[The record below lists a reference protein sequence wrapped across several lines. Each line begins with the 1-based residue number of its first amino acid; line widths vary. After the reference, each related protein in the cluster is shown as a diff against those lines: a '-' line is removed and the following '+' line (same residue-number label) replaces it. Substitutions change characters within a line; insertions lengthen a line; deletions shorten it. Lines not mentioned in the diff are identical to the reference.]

1 MKKRIFAL
9 FLIVSM
15 VATLV
20 GCNKRDMMSS
30 SAPSLVVEEIK
41 QEISKYAVNPLTGT
55 ETLEKD
61 AVNLRPTAIMINNIE
76 TAWGVQASLSK
87 ADIVYET
94 YVEGGITR
102 LMAVFKDIRTVGD
115 NKIGSLRSGRYSY
128 LDLALGHDA
137 RFVHA
142 GLDNV
147 YCKPYIN
154 RLGTTTVDL
163 NTTYT
168 QGNIVG
174 GNSCAAR
181 IPNGLSLEHTLYTTG
196 NKLYKL
202 LKSSAD
208 MKLSEPQENWQ
219 NFVSEDNKYVPADG
233 ECKKL
238 YVPFSSMYTAEF
250 KFNSKTGSYD
260 KYRYGEIQ
268 KDYDNKNKEISFK
281 NVLILY
287 SNVTY
292 FSDGTHV
299 KTEMGSGEGYYVSNG
314 GYRKIKWTKAAARD
328 SLKITDDSGKEIDF
342 NPGNTYVCFTNS
354 SNKGST
360 TFK

>member
-1 MKKRIFAL
+1 MKKRLFAL
-9 FLIVSM
+9 FLIVTM

-20 GCNKRDMMSS
+20 GCNKKDTLSS
-30 SAPSLVVEEIK
+30 SAPAFIKEEIE
-41 QEISKYAVNPLTGT
+41 QENSDYAVNPLTGT
-55 ETLEKD
+55 VDLAKD
-61 AVNLRPTAIMINNIE
+61 AETLRPTAIMINNIE

-102 LMAVFKDIRTVGD
+102 LLAVFKDIRTVGED
-115 NKIGSLRSGRYSY
+115 KIGSLRSGRYSY

-154 RLGTTTVDL
+154 SLGATTVDL

-181 IPNGLSLEHTLYTTG
+181 ISNGLSLEHTLYTTG

-202 LKSSAD
+202 LKKSAK
-208 MKLSEPQENWQ
+208 MKLSAPQEEWQ
-219 NFVSEDNKYVPADG
+219 NFVKEEDKYVPADG

-238 YVPFSSMYTAEF
+238 FVPFSSMYTAEF
-250 KFNSKTGSYD
+250 EFNETTGSYD

-268 KDYDNKNKEISFK
+268 KDYGNGNEISFK
-281 NVLILY
+281 NVVILY
-287 SNVTY
+287 SDVN
-292 FSDGTHV
+292 FFADGKHV

-314 GYRKIKWTKAAARD
+314 GYRKIKWAKGDAKD
-328 SLKITDDSGKEIDF
+328 SIKLTDDSGKVIDY

-354 SNKGST
+354 NNKGNT